1 MFDLILKNGTLVNEG
16 KIFESDVAIKGD
28 RIEKIASS
36 INNAEAKK
44 IIDLEGKHILP
55 GLIDDQVH
63 FREPGLTHKGNIQSE
78 SRAGLA
84 GGVTSYFEMP
94 NVNPTTTNREN
105 LQAKFDLAATKSHA
119 NYSFYLGASNSNID
133 EIKQLDNRLAC
144 GLKVFM
150 GASTG
155 DMLVDDYDT
164 LEAIFREA
172 SVNIVTHCEDT
183 PTIQANEKAII
194 NQFGEEIDATF
205 HPKIRSAEACLKSS
219 QLAYDLAT
227 KHGSNLHIL
236 HLTTAAEMKLLTDG
250 DLTSKKITGE
260 VCVHHLYF
268 SEKDYLT
275 LGNQIKCN
283 PSIKTEQD
291 RLALIEAVRSNKID
305 IIATDHAPHTW
316 DEKQQPY
323 LQAPSGLPLI
333 QHSLLVLLDFYVK
346 GIFSL
351 EQIVQKTSH
360 NIAERFQIKDRGY
373 IREGGFADLVTVD
386 LNAKTSVTK
395 ENILYHCGWSPFLG
409 QTFPCSVEHTIVNG
423 RVAYQDGVLSKD
435 LSLGKRIEF
444 NR

>member
-1 MFDLILKNGTLVNEG
+1 MYDLVLKNGTLVNEG
-16 KIFESDVAIKGD
+16 QINESDIAIKGE

-36 INNAEAKK
+36 IDVESKK
-44 IIDLEGKHILP
+44 TLDLKGKHVLP

-63 FREPGLTHKGNIQSE
+63 FREPGFTHKGNIQSE

-94 NVNPTTTNREN
+94 NVNPTTTDRKN
-105 LQAKFDLAATKSHA
+105 LQAKFDLATTKSHA

-133 EIKQLDNRLAC
+133 EIKQLDNTLAC

-155 DMLVDDYDT
+155 DMLVDDHDT

-172 SVNIVTHCEDT
+172 PVNIVTHCEDT
-183 PTIQANEKAII
+183 PTIIENEKAII
-194 NQFGEEIDATF
+194 AKYGEDIDVTF
-205 HPKIRSAEACLKSS
+205 HPRIRNAESCLKSS

-236 HLTTAAEMKLLTDG
+236 HLTTADEMKLLTEG
-250 DLTSKKITGE
+250 DIAGKKITGE
-260 VCVHHLYF
+260 VCVHHLFF
-268 SEKDYLT
+268 SEAAYKT
-275 LGNQIKCN
+275 HGNQIKCN

-291 RLALIEAVRSNKID
+291 RLALVKAVQKNKID

-316 DEKQQPY
+316 EEKQQPY
-323 LQAPSGLPLI
+323 LKAPSGLPLN
-333 QHSLLVLLDFYVK
+333 QHSLLVLLDFYSK

-373 IREGGFADLVTVD
+373 IREGTYADLAIVD
-386 LNAKTSVTK
+386 LGSETLVTK
-395 ENILYHCGWSPFLG
+395 ENILYYCSWSPFLDY
-409 QTFPCSVEHTIVNG
+409 TFPGAVRYTIING
-423 RVAYQDGVLSKD
+423 EIVYQDGMLKN
-435 LSLGKRIEF
+435 SLPIGHQIEF

>member
-1 MFDLILKNGTLVNEG
+1 MLDILFKNGTLVNEG
-16 KIFESDVAIKGD
+16 KIFESDIGIKGE

-36 INNAEAKK
+36 IEAEAKNT
-44 IIDLEGKHILP
+44 IDLNGYYVLP

-133 EIKQLDNRLAC
+133 EIKAIDNTLAC

-155 DMLVDDYDT
+155 DMLVDDINV
-164 LEAIFREA
+164 LEAIFRE
-172 SVNIVTHCEDT
+172 SPVNIVTHCEDT
-183 PTIQANEKAII
+183 PTIIKNEKAII
-194 NQFGEEIDATF
+194 EEFGTDIDASF
-205 HPKIRSAEACLKSS
+205 HPKIRNAESCLKSS

-236 HLTTAAEMKLLTDG
+236 HLTTADEMKLLTEG
-250 DLTSKKITGE
+250 DITSKKITGE
-260 VCVHHLYF
+260 VCVHHLFF
-268 SEKDYLT
+268 SEGAYES

-291 RLALIEAVRSNKID
+291 RLALIDAVQRDKID

-316 DEKQQPY
+316 EEKQEAY
-323 LQAPSGLPLI
+323 LKAPSGMPLN
-333 QHSLLVLLDFYVK
+333 QHFLLVLLDFYAQ

-373 IREGGFADLVTVD
+373 LREGSFADLAVVD
-386 LNAKTSVTK
+386 LSDQTLVTK
-395 ENILYHCGWSPFLG
+395 EDILYYCKWSPFLDH
-409 QTFPCSVEHTIVNG
+409 TFSGAVKYTIING
-423 RVAYQDGVLSKD
+423 KVVFQDGKFLKD
-435 LSLGKRIEF
+435 LPLGKRIEF

>member
-1 MFDLILKNGTLVNEG
+1 MFDLVLKNGTLVNEG
-16 KIFESDVAIKGD
+16 QINESDIAIKGE

-36 INNAEAKK
+36 IDVESK
-44 IIDLEGKHILP
+44 IILDLKGKHVLP

-84 GGVTSYFEMP
+84 GGITSYFEMP
-94 NVNPTTTNREN
+94 NVNPTTTDRKN
-105 LQAKFDLAATKSHA
+105 LQAKFDLATTKSHA

-133 EIKQLDNRLAC
+133 EIKQLDNTLAC

-155 DMLVDDYDT
+155 DMLVDDHDT

-172 SVNIVTHCEDT
+172 PVNIVTHCEDT
-183 PTIQANEKAII
+183 LTIIENEKAII
-194 NQFGEEIDATF
+194 AKYGEDIDATF
-205 HPKIRSAEACLKSS
+205 HPRIRNAESCLKSS

-236 HLTTAAEMKLLTDG
+236 HLTTADEMKLLTEG
-250 DLTSKKITGE
+250 DIAGKKITGE
-260 VCVHHLYF
+260 VCVHHLFF
-268 SEKDYLT
+268 SEAAYKT
-275 LGNQIKCN
+275 HGNQIKCN

-291 RLALIEAVRSNKID
+291 RLALVKAVQKNKID

-316 DEKQQPY
+316 EEKQQPY
-323 LQAPSGLPLI
+323 LKAPSGMPLN
-333 QHSLLVLLDFYVK
+333 QHSLLVLLDFYSK

-373 IREGGFADLVTVD
+373 IREGAYADLAIVD
-386 LNAKTSVTK
+386 LGSETLVTK
-395 ENILYHCGWSPFLG
+395 ENILYYCSWSPFLDY
-409 QTFPCSVEHTIVNG
+409 TFPGAVRYTIING
-423 RVAYQDGVLSKD
+423 EIVYQDGMLKN
-435 LSLGKRIEF
+435 SLPIGHQIEF

>member
-1 MFDLILKNGTLVNEG
+1 MYDLILKNGILVNEG
-16 KIFESDVAIKGD
+16 QICESDIAIKGD

-36 INNAEAKK
+36 IDTESKK
-44 IIDLEGKHILP
+44 TIDLQGNHILP

-105 LQAKFDLAATKSHA
+105 LKAKFDLAATKSHA
-119 NYSFYLGASNSNID
+119 NYSFYMGASNNNID
-133 EIKQLDNRLAC
+133 EIKQLDNTLAC

-155 DMLVDDYDT
+155 DMLVDNHDT

-172 SVNIVTHCEDT
+172 PVNIVTHCEDT
-183 PTIQANEKAII
+183 PTIIENEKAII
-194 NQFGEEIDATF
+194 AEYGEDIDASF
-205 HPKIRSAEACLKSS
+205 HPRIRNAESCLKSS

-236 HLTTAAEMKLLTDG
+236 HLTTADEMKLFTEG
-250 DLTSKKITGE
+250 DITGKRITAE
-260 VCVHHLYF
+260 VCVHHLFF
-268 SEKDYLT
+268 SEADYDT
-275 LGNQIKCN
+275 LGNLIKCN
-283 PSIKTEQD
+283 PSVKSEQD
-291 RLALIEAVRSNKID
+291 RLALIDAVQKNKID
-305 IIATDHAPHTW
+305 IIATDHAPHTLE
-316 DEKQQPY
+316 EKQQPY
-323 LQAPSGLPLI
+323 LQAPSGLPLN
-333 QHSLLVLLDFYVK
+333 QHSLLVLLDFYAK

-373 IREGGFADLVTVD
+373 IREGAFADLAVVD
-386 LNAKTSVTK
+386 LSAETLVTN
-395 ENILYHCGWSPFLG
+395 ENILYHCGWSPFLNYS
-409 QTFPCSVEHTIVNG
+409 FPGVMRHTIING
-423 RVAYQDGVLSKD
+423 EIVYQDGILKEQ
-435 LSLGKRIEF
+435 LPIANRIEF
-444 NR
+444 DR